1 MKQTTKKFGLLLIL
15 AFTTFFSSCEKD
27 LYEEALQKEEKRIE
41 IKKVSLND
49 IPQIIDEL
57 EEVKKQKVKSNGFYN
72 RTIEDF
78 VLNENTIL
86 VAEKENYTSY
96 TFEVIK
102 KFVENEPFYVEN
114 LIIESYFDTT
124 RAYVT
129 KYIPEDGKI
138 FYSMSKFSG
147 IIKSETLE
155 GEEKSVVNVDI
166 KQFPPITNDHIAI
179 SIGCWD
185 YVFANYGDGYFIFSA
200 TNNCGGNGDNNGS
213 DGGDSNNDSGSSD
226 NSNDIPG
233 NNSSNNSGNNGGVS
247 SSSSSSSIYDNS
259 VTVPNYLS
267 LEQQFIDSLDSQQEY
282 FNNLNSTVIENI
294 FSYLDLIEDN
304 GHGPN
309 QTTKKIKVRNALMQI
324 NLSWISQK
332 SVAMQSSVFNYLI
345 QNNFNPENVSFM
357 VHAVN
362 QMVLNPGVFPSI
374 KPFLIEKNIDDTA
387 LPPCSKNILSV
398 IKNLSHND
406 FAKIITRLGS
416 TDSIYSVFINPIQ
429 NFNLNTGNLAETSIA
444 DVNNLYSY
452 NISIDSQYLTQ
463 GTKLSIASTIL
474 HELIHAYFYSLIAD
488 EYNTGNSTLNTFPE
502 LWDYYVVNMSNM
514 TPGGS
519 PQHLVMAQNYV
530 NVLGEALQEFD
541 TGVPVTSSNPL
552 QQKYK
557 DLAWGGLYGTIP
569 YNSLSQSEKDRIT
582 AVNIAE
588 ETNSS
593 QIENGTTHLPISTP
607 CN

>member
-1 MKQTTKKFGLLLIL
+1 MTQLMKKFGLLLIL

-27 LYEEALQKEEKRIE
+27 LYEEAIINDVQENKINHVTIDDVPFLIPSVEEFKTNMRNPNNPNGIAYRG
-41 IKKVSLND
+41 ISD
-49 IPQIIDEL
+49 FEL
-57 EEVKKQKVKSNGFYN
+57 ELQNIIEFVNANGYKTYSIPIKDDGTYKEDYYFENLHLLKIDDQYKFFVLQYNQTDDSEKFDMTTFTGKVKLFDQTKEYIGEIDYSNGLKLIPTDETGFGDGNSGGGGPHGSFWTWLYN
-72 RTIEDF
+72 LF
-78 VLNENTIL
+78 
-86 VAEKENYTSY
+86 
-96 TFEVIK
+96 F
-102 KFVENEPFYVEN
+102 
-114 LIIESYFDTT
+114 
-124 RAYVT
+124 
-129 KYIPEDGKI
+129 G
-138 FYSMSKFSG
+138 G
-147 IIKSETLE
+147 
-155 GEEKSVVNVDI
+155 
-166 KQFPPITNDHIAI
+166 DH
-179 SIGCWD
+179 
-185 YVFANYGDGYFIFSA
+185 YGDLGLSA
-200 TNNCGGNGDNNGS
+200 
-213 DGGDSNNDSGSSD
+213 GSS
-226 NSNDIPG
+226 SN
-233 NNSSNNSGNNGGVS
+233 S
-247 SSSSSSSIYDNS
+247 SSSSSGSEYIVIWSGNGTISGGGNNTTNTTNNNGNFSGGNVGVVPVYEWPTETTQITMANLISDRLSLTSAEKSWLKNANNQEITLQIY
-259 VTVPNYLS
+259 NYLNDADTS
-267 LEQQFIDSLDSQQEY
+267 EINSFVNEVID
-282 FNNLNSTVIENI
+282 
-294 FSYLDLIEDN
+294 
-304 GHGPN
+304 
-309 QTTKKIKVRNALMQI
+309 KM
-324 NLSWISQK
+324 
-332 SVAMQSSVFNYLI
+332 I
-345 QNNFNPENVSFM
+345 QNPD
-357 VHAVN
+357 
-362 QMVLNPGVFPSI
+362 VFHSI
-374 KPFLIEKNIDDTA
+374 NSFLIEKNIDDTA

-406 FAKIITRLGS
+406 FAKIIARLGS

-429 NFNLNTGNLAETSIA
+429 NFNLNTGNLAETSIV

-541 TGVPVTSSNPL
+541 TGVPVTSSSPL

-557 DLAWGGLYGTIP
+557 DLAWGGLYGTTP

>member
-1 MKQTTKKFGLLLIL
+1 MKKFGLLLIL

-27 LYEEALQKEEKRIE
+27 LYEEAILKEEKRVE
-41 IKKVSLND
+41 IKKVSLNNLD
-49 IPQIIDEL
+49 ISKNQKLFDAVDKIRVSKRNVKERIVYDSINKIYFDDSDGREIESPDGLKTYTFQIISKDSI
-57 EEVKKQKVKSNGFYN
+57 QKVENILFKEKPTGDYEIFKVVYNVTPEQMKTMTAEQVQQNGVSYISIQGRTTSDLCVYIITVYEGCSETHSNGY
-72 RTIEDF
+72 TCAGQTVTYSDEICAEEDTSF
-78 VLNENTIL
+78 INQNNGDSGAIGTGWVNGNFDSPPANTLGGGVFTTPLSTPGAEFLNSLGMYIDNMISLTSGAQQIIYDYLTANNFDAASKSKVRYAIQNLNFDLLNT
-86 VAEKENYTSY
+86 YP
-96 TFEVIK
+96 FE
-102 KFVENEPFYVEN
+102 
-114 LIIESYFDTT
+114 T
-124 RAYVT
+124 
-129 KYIPEDGKI
+129 
-138 FYSMSKFSG
+138 
-147 IIKSETLE
+147 
-155 GEEKSVVNVDI
+155 NVD
-166 KQFPPITNDHIAI
+166 
-179 SIGCWD
+179 
-185 YVFANYGDGYFIFSA
+185 
-200 TNNCGGNGDNNGS
+200 
-213 DGGDSNNDSGSSD
+213 
-226 NSNDIPG
+226 
-233 NNSSNNSGNNGGVS
+233 
-247 SSSSSSSIYDNS
+247 
-259 VTVPNYLS
+259 
-267 LEQQFIDSLDSQQEY
+267 
-282 FNNLNSTVIENI
+282 
-294 FSYLDLIEDN
+294 
-304 GHGPN
+304 
-309 QTTKKIKVRNALMQI
+309 
-324 NLSWISQK
+324 
-332 SVAMQSSVFNYLI
+332 VFNYI
-345 QNNFNPENVSFM
+345 TQNNFVSQTVAFMNQCLSNMAQNPNVF
-357 VHAVN
+357 
-362 QMVLNPGVFPSI
+362 QSI
-374 KPFLIEKNIDDTA
+374 KPFIIEKNIDDTA

-406 FAKIITRLGS
+406 FAKIIARLGS
-416 TDSIYSVFINPIQ
+416 TDSINSVFINPIQ
-429 NFNLNTGNLAETSIA
+429 NFNLNTGNLAETSII

-452 NISIDSQYLTQ
+452 NISIDSQYLTE